1 MTQLFVGAN
10 KINPLGSEFLEYCKK
25 EPPMT
30 YKTKGC
36 LTLIHA
42 RQETEGVSLTG
53 TIHFYRVTCT
63 HGNTGKASL
72 QQWGFMLVSAKAN
85 RAMTQT
91 HMELLSTEQFAMQG
105 NYTRTRAMLST
116 YLM

>member
-1 MTQLFVGAN
+1 
-10 KINPLGSEFLEYCKK
+10 
-25 EPPMT
+25 MT

-36 LTLIHA
+36 LTLTHA
-42 RQETEGVSLTG
+42 RQEMEEVSPTG
-53 TIHFYRVTCT
+53 MVHFYRVTCT
-63 HGNTGKASL
+63 HGNTGQASL

-91 HMELLSTEQFAMQG
+91 YTELPSTEQFAMQG
-105 NYTRTRAMLST
+105 NYTRTRGMLST